1 MAFFT
6 VFFQMLSLIIMI
18 GAGYFAARR
27 RSYDAHTNTQMSGL
41 IVNLF
46 SPMLMISSA
55 AAAVGKV
62 SMQTIGLAGAAAAG
76 MFAFFILSGM
86 ILTPLFVKDKGQRK
100 IYQMMFVFSNLG
112 FIGIPVVSG
121 VLGSEYVAYVTV
133 FMLLYNFVFYTYG
146 VTLMEGEFSLS
157 TMKAM
162 FNPGTIAGISAM
174 LIIIYGVRI
183 PGFILTAVTYLG
195 NIASPMALVAVGFTV
210 ANCDAKQV
218 FCQPK
223 LYLFSIV
230 KLLAIPFVMLLLLR
244 LLVADADLIK
254 VCIIM
259 FGMPVGNLPLI
270 LATKKGID
278 CTACSA
284 AIILSTVLCVFS
296 IPLLLALTA

>member
-6 VFFQMLSLIIMI
+6 VFFQMLSLIIMM

-27 RSYDAHTNTQMSGL
+27 GSYDAHTNAQMSGL

-62 SMQTIGLAGAAAAG
+62 SLQTIGLAGAAAAG

-86 ILTPLFVKDKGQRK
+86 ILSPILEKDKGQRK

-112 FIGIPVVSG
+112 FIGVPVVSG
-121 VLGSEYVAYVTV
+121 VLGAEYVAYVTV

-162 FNPGTIAGISAM
+162 LNPGTISGISAV
-174 LIIIYGVRI
+174 LIIIFGVRI
-183 PGFILTAVTYLG
+183 PDFLLTACTYLG

-210 ANCDAKQV
+210 ANCDWKQV
-218 FCQPK
+218 FGQPK
-223 LYLFSIV
+223 LYLFSAV
-230 KLLAIPFVMLLLLR
+230 KLLAMPFVMLLVLK
-244 LLVADADLIK
+244 LVVTDEALIK
-254 VCIIM
+254 VCMIM
-259 FGMPVGNLPLI
+259 FGMPVGNMPLI
-270 LATKKGID
+270 LGTKKGMD

-284 AIILSTVLCVFS
+284 AIILTTVLCVLS
-296 IPLLLALTA
+296 IPLMLALTA